1 MSTTALVLVSSA
13 FLALMVV
20 VAAWL
25 FRTANAPFFAKII
38 IPTTLMIL
46 GCWAPFKLPAILGWP
61 VETTFAS
68 LPQQAELIAFY
79 PYEDEKKVSLWLMP
93 DGEPQPRAY
102 SVEMTDDLKDT
113 LRKAQK
119 AKADGG
125 RTVLAKVAKPAGKK
139 RPHQPYGDIDGG
151 NSPYVLQDSAFS
163 LPRKNDK

>member
-1 MSTTALVLVSSA
+1 MSTTALILVSGA
-13 FLALMVV
+13 FLALMAV

-38 IPTTLMIL
+38 IPVSLMIL
-46 GCWAPFKLPAILGWP
+46 ACATPFKLPAILGWP
-61 VETTFAS
+61 VETTFAA
-68 LPQQAELIAFY
+68 LPDKAELIAFL
-79 PYEDEKKVSLWLMP
+79 PYDDEKQVSLWLMP

-125 RTVLAKVAKPAGKK
+125 RTVLAKVAKAAGKK
-139 RPHQPYGDIDGG
+139 RPHQQYSDIDGG

-163 LPRKNDK
+163 LPRKNNK